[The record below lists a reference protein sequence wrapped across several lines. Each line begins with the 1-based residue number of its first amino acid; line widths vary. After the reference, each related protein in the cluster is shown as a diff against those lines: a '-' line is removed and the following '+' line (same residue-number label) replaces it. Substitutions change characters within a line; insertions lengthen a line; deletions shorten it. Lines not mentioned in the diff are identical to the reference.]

1 MSTVR
6 LVTDDIYYLGVDEPH
21 VGELFE
27 GIHPI
32 PEGVSYNAYLLK
44 DEKTVLF
51 DTVDRKA
58 IDKFMVNLQEGL
70 GGRPLDYFIVQH
82 MEPDHA
88 YGINHVLK
96 AYPNVTV
103 IANEKT
109 FMIMHQF
116 GVDVP
121 FEQKHQVE
129 ELDTISFGKH
139 NFVFAFAPM
148 VHWPEVLVSFDTTTG
163 CLFSADAFG
172 SFGTLDGN
180 LFDDEVDYDR
190 DWHEKARRYFVNIV
204 GKYGPH
210 VQSILGKAVNIIK
223 LENIKMFLPT
233 HGHVWRTDLMYLVNK
248 YLAWSSYEP
257 EEKGVLVVYASMYGN
272 TEKAVE
278 YFVEK
283 LKAKGVTNIT
293 VRNASYID
301 TSYLISDTFRL
312 SHVVI
317 ACPTYN
323 LGIFPL
329 MNNYLNRMKSLNLK
343 NRTFGIIEN
352 GSWAPKAG
360 DLIEEFLDKEMKE
373 MTILDDRVTVISS
386 LGEINE
392 PEING
397 LVDSLVQS
405 LNT

>member
-6 LVTDDIYYLGVDEPH
+6 LVTDDTYYLGVDEPH
-21 VGELFE
+21 IGELFE
-27 GIHPI
+27 AIHPI
-32 PEGVSYNAYLLK
+32 PEGVSYNSYLLK

-51 DTVDRKA
+51 DTVDKKA
-58 IDKFMVNLQEGL
+58 IDKCMANLKEAL
-70 GGRPLDYFIVQH
+70 GGRPLDYFVVQH

-88 YGINHVLK
+88 YGINHVLRE
-96 AYPNVTV
+96 YPDVTV
-103 IANEKT
+103 LANEKT

-116 GVDVP
+116 GVEVEP
-121 FEQKHQVE
+121 EKKHQVE
-129 ELDTISFGKH
+129 ELDTICFGKH
-139 NFVFAFAPM
+139 TFVFAFAPM
-148 VHWPEVLVSFDTTTG
+148 VHWPEVMVSFDTTTG
-163 CLFSADAFG
+163 ALFSADAFG

-180 LFDDEVDYDR
+180 LFDDEVEYDR

-248 YLAWSSYEP
+248 YLKWSSCEP
-257 EEKGVLVVYASMYGN
+257 EETGVLVVYASMYGN

-278 YFVEK
+278 HFVEK
-283 LKAKGVTNIT
+283 LREKGVTNIT
-293 VRNASYID
+293 MRNVSYTD
-301 TSYLISDTFRL
+301 VSYLISDTFRL
-312 SHVVI
+312 SHLVI

-329 MNNYLNRMKSLNLK
+329 MNNYLQRLKSLNVK
-343 NRTFGIIEN
+343 NRTVGIIEN

-360 DLIEEFLDKEMKE
+360 DLIEEFLDKELRE

-392 PEING
+392 PEIES
-397 LVDSLVQS
+397 LVDSLAQS
-405 LNT
+405 LNS

>member
-6 LVTDDIYYLGVDEPH
+6 KVAEDIYYLGVDEPH
-21 VGELFE
+21 LDELFE

-51 DTVDRKA
+51 DTVDRKC
-58 IDKFMVNLQEGL
+58 IDKFMVNLKEGL
-70 GGRPLDYFIVQH
+70 SGRPLDYFIVQH

-88 YGINHVLK
+88 YGINHVLEV
-96 AYPNVTV
+96 YPDVTV

-116 GVDVP
+116 GVDVEP
-121 FEQKHQVE
+121 EKKHQIE
-129 ELDTISFGKH
+129 ELDTMSFGKH

-148 VHWPEVLVSFDTTTG
+148 VHWPEVMVSFDTTTG

-233 HGHVWRTDLMYLVNK
+233 HGHVWRGDLMYLINK
-248 YLAWSSYEP
+248 YLKWSAYEP
-257 EEKGVLVVYASMYGN
+257 EETGVLIAYASMYGN
-272 TEKAVE
+272 TEKAAHV
-278 YFVEK
+278 
-283 LKAKGVTNIT
+283 LKKMLEDKGVTNIT
-293 VRNASYID
+293 MRNVSYTD
-301 TSYLISDTFRL
+301 VSYLISDTFRL

-329 MNNYLNRMKSLNLK
+329 MYNYLTRLKSLNVK
-343 NRTFGIIEN
+343 KRTFGIIEN

-360 DLIEEFLDKEMKE
+360 DLIYDFLDKELKE
-373 MTILDDRVTVISS
+373 MTILDDRVTINSS
-386 LGEINE
+386 LSEFNDSE
-392 PEING
+392 MES
-397 LVDSLVQS
+397 LVDALVQS
-405 LNT
+405 LNS

>member
-1 MSTVR
+1 MSIR
-6 LVTDDIYYLGVDEPH
+6 LVTEDTYYLGVDESH

-27 GIHPI
+27 SIHPI
-32 PEGVSYNAYLLK
+32 PEGVSYNSYLLK

-51 DTVDRKA
+51 DTVDKKA
-58 IDKFMVNLQEGL
+58 IDKFMENLKEAL
-70 GGRPLDYFIVQH
+70 DGRPLDYFIVQH

-88 YGINHVLK
+88 YGINHVLRE
-96 AYPNVTV
+96 YPDVTV

-116 GVDVP
+116 GVEVEP
-121 FEQKHQVE
+121 EKKHQVE

-148 VHWPEVLVSFDTTTG
+148 VHWPEVMVSFDTTTG
-163 CLFSADAFG
+163 ALFSADAFG

-180 LFDDEVDYDR
+180 LFDDEVEYDR

-248 YLAWSSYEP
+248 YLKWSSYEP
-257 EEKGVLVVYASMYGN
+257 EETGVLVVYASMYGN

-278 YFVEK
+278 CFTER
-283 LKAKGVTNIT
+283 LREKGVTNIT
-293 VRNASYID
+293 VRNVSYTD
-301 TSYLISDTFRL
+301 VSYLISDTFKL
-312 SHVVI
+312 SHLVI

-329 MNNYLNRMKSLNLK
+329 MNNYLTRLKSLNVK
-343 NRTFGIIEN
+343 NRTVGIIEN

-360 DLIEEFLDKEMKE
+360 DLIEEFLDKELKE
-373 MTILDDRVTVISS
+373 MTILDDRVTIISS
-386 LGEINE
+386 MGEINE
-392 PEING
+392 PEIES
-397 LVDSLVQS
+397 LVDSLVES
-405 LNT
+405 IKSS

>member
-6 LVTDDIYYLGVDEPH
+6 KVAEDIYYLGVDEPH
-21 VGELFE
+21 LDELFE

-51 DTVDRKA
+51 DTVDRKC
-58 IDKFMVNLQEGL
+58 IDKFMGNLKEAL
-70 GGRPLDYFIVQH
+70 GGRTLDYFIVQH

-88 YGINHVLK
+88 YGINHVLEV
-96 AYPNVTV
+96 YPDVTV

-116 GVDVP
+116 GVDVAP
-121 FEQKHQVE
+121 EKKHQIE
-129 ELDTISFGKH
+129 ELDTMSFGKH

-148 VHWPEVLVSFDTTTG
+148 VHWPEVMVSFDTTTG

-233 HGHVWRTDLMYLVNK
+233 HGHVWRSDLMYLVNK
-248 YLAWSSYEP
+248 YLKWSAYEP
-257 EEKGVLVVYASMYGN
+257 EETGVLIAYASMYGN
-272 TEKAVE
+272 TEKAA
-278 YFVEK
+278 YT
-283 LKAKGVTNIT
+283 LKKMLEDKGITNIT
-293 VRNASYID
+293 MRNVSYTD
-301 TSYLISDTFRL
+301 VSYLISDTFRL

-329 MNNYLNRMKSLNLK
+329 MYNYLTRLKSLNVK

-360 DLIEEFLDKEMKE
+360 DLIHEFLDKELRE
-373 MTILDDRVTVISS
+373 MTILDDRVTINSS
-386 LGEINE
+386 LSEFNDSE
-392 PEING
+392 MES

-405 LNT
+405 LNS